1 MSLSLFGHSVK
12 AWRQLETTGST
23 NADALVWAADGA
35 PNMALIST
43 EHQSRGRGR
52 GDHAW
57 LTNPGSGLAFS
68 LIIRPTNRETKY
80 INRFTALAAIA
91 LVRVL
96 KRKFGILAQVKWPND
111 VLIGGKKVAGI
122 LVEVT
127 WEGEKPTAVV
137 IGVGVN
143 VTAASIPPGEVL
155 NFPATCIE
163 VETNDHVD
171 RTLLLRLIIKEI
183 AILRKHLATRRFIK
197 IWNNFLAFMNTNV
210 RLHHLSGLDEQVT
223 ILGVSD
229 DGCLQVRDANDDIR
243 MINAGELEITY
254 NENVPIA

>member
-1 MSLSLFGHSVK
+1 MSLSLFGHSVQ
-12 AWRQLETTGST
+12 AWHQLETTGST

-35 PNMALIST
+35 PDMALISA

-68 LIIRPTNRETKY
+68 LIIRPTNKEYKY

-96 KRKFGILAQVKWPND
+96 KRNYGILARVKWPND
-111 VLIGGKKVAGI
+111 VLIDGRKVAGI
-122 LVEVT
+122 LVEVN

-137 IGVGVN
+137 IGMGVN

-155 NFPATCIE
+155 NFPATSIE
-163 VETNDHVD
+163 AEVNSKID
-171 RTLLLRLIIKEI
+171 RTSLLQSLIKEI
-183 AILRKHLATRRFIK
+183 TRLRRCMTSPRFIK
-197 IWNNFLAFMNTNV
+197 TWNNSLAFKNTNV
-210 RLHHLSGLDEQVT
+210 RLHHLSGLVEQVT
-223 ILGVSD
+223 ILGVSN
-229 DGCLQVRDANDDIR
+229 DGCLQVRDANDDFS
-243 MINAGELEITY
+243 MINAGELEISY
-254 NENVPIA
+254 NENVQ

>member
-1 MSLSLFGHSVK
+1 MSLSLFDHSVK

-23 NADALVWAADGA
+23 NEDALVWVADGA
-35 PNMALIST
+35 PDLALISA

-68 LIIRPTNRETKY
+68 MIIRPTIKETKY

-96 KRKFGILAQVKWPND
+96 KRNYAILAQVKWPND
-111 VLIGGKKVAGI
+111 VLIDGSKVAGI
-122 LVEVT
+122 LVEVN

-137 IGVGVN
+137 IGMGVN

-163 VETNDHVD
+163 VETDDHVD
-171 RTLLLRLIIKEI
+171 RALLLRSIIQEI
-183 AILRKHLATRRFIK
+183 ARLRRCMASPRFIK
-197 IWNNFLAFMNTNV
+197 TWNRFLAFKNTNV

-229 DGCLQVRDANDDIR
+229 DGCLQVRDENDDFR